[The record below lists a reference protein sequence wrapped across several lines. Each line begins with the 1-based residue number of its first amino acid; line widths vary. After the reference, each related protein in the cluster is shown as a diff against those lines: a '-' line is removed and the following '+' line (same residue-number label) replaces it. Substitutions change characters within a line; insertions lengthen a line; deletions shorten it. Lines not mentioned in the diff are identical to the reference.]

1 MISTITSF
9 HAEVSDHR
17 DHQCQ
22 SRDYEKKESGV
33 HSAVLL
39 TPSVICFK
47 ENRLLNYMRLKTAN
61 ITMNNISR
69 KDLVIGFLLSVL
81 LPNTIYVK

>member
-22 SRDYEKKESGV
+22 SRDDEKKKSGV

-47 ENRLLNYMRLKTAN
+47 ENRLRNYMRLKTAN
-61 ITMNNISR
+61 KKINNNSR
-69 KDLVIGFLLSVL
+69 KDLVIGFLLCVL
-81 LPNTIYVK
+81 LPNTIYGK

>member
-1 MISTITSF
+1 MQRYPTTVITSASPGMMRRRSLEF
-9 HAEVSDHR
+9 ILLPFSD
-17 DHQCQ
+17 
-22 SRDYEKKESGV
+22 
-33 HSAVLL
+33 
-39 TPSVICFK
+39 K

-81 LPNTIYVK
+81 LPNTIYGK